1 MSDQS
6 MVLID
11 EMVLPEMGAEV
22 QAAQLD
28 ISMMASLAG
37 RERSRAEWGRIVEA
51 AGLQINDVL
60 TYEEDLG
67 ESVIVVA
74 LS

>member
-6 MVLID
+6 VILID
-11 EMVLPEMGAEV
+11 EIVLPEVGLGV

-37 RERSRAEWGRIVEA
+37 RERSRADWREIVEA
-51 AGLQINDVL
+51 AELRIDDVL

-67 ESVIVVA
+67 ESVIVAVVP
-74 LS
+74 